1 MKGEIKEKLRA
12 LRLDAGYTQKEMAQK
27 IKSTD
32 KNIWAYEKG
41 LATPPAEIIV
51 AYAEAFNVSTD
62 YLLGL
67 EDDFGVRV
75 DDKGKKPD
83 TLSAEERRL
92 LEGYREI
99 NAAGKKLVMQTVET
113 LRGTAAG
120 SVRGA
125 NQSKI
130 S

>member
-1 MKGEIKEKLRA
+1 MSISSILYELRVE
-12 LRLDAGYTQKEMAQK
+12 RGVSQKE
-27 IKSTD
+27 
-32 KNIWAYEKG
+32 
-41 LATPPAEIIV
+41 L
-51 AYAEAFNVSTD
+51 AEAIGVSQSTIAKIEVGRNEATASTIRKLASYFNISTD
-62 YLLGL
+62 YLLEF

-75 DDKGKKPD
+75 DDKKKKPD
-83 TLSAEERRL
+83 ALSAEERRL

-120 SVRGA
+120 SGREA

>member
-1 MKGEIKEKLRA
+1 MRIKE
-12 LRLDAGYTQKEMAQK
+12 LRLERNLTQSEVAKAIGTSQR
-27 IKSTD
+27 
-32 KNIWAYEKG
+32 NIGRWENGENEPAAVYVKA
-41 LATPPAEIIV
+41 LAEFFGVRA
-51 AYAEAFNVSTD
+51 D

-75 DDKGKKPD
+75 DDKEKKPD

-120 SVRGA
+120 SGRGA

>member
-1 MKGEIKEKLRA
+1 MSISSILYELRVE
-12 LRLDAGYTQKEMAQK
+12 RGVSQKE
-27 IKSTD
+27 
-32 KNIWAYEKG
+32 
-41 LATPPAEIIV
+41 L
-51 AYAEAFNVSTD
+51 AEAIGVSQSTIAKIEVGRNEATASTIRKLASYFNISTD
-62 YLLGL
+62 YLLEF

-75 DDKGKKPD
+75 DDKKKKPD
-83 TLSAEERRL
+83 ALSAEERRL

>member
-1 MKGEIKEKLRA
+1 MYELRVE
-12 LRLDAGYTQKEMAQK
+12 RGVSQKE
-27 IKSTD
+27 
-32 KNIWAYEKG
+32 
-41 LATPPAEIIV
+41 L
-51 AYAEAFNVSTD
+51 AEAIGVSQSTIAKIEVGRNEATASTIRKLASYFNISTD

-75 DDKGKKPD
+75 DDKEKKPD

>member
-1 MKGEIKEKLRA
+1 MDNKFKANLKAIRKEKNLTQRQIAEQLGVVESCYANWEQGRTEPDISTLR
-12 LRLDAGYTQKEMAQK
+12 RLSLIFG
-27 IKSTD
+27 
-32 KNIWAYEKG
+32 
-41 LATPPAEIIV
+41 
-51 AYAEAFNVSTD
+51 VSID

-75 DDKGKKPD
+75 DDKEKKPD

-120 SVRGA
+120 SGRGA

>member
-1 MKGEIKEKLRA
+1 MDLTEILKELRVN
-12 LRLDAGYTQKEMAQK
+12 AGLTQKELAAKLGIGQ
-27 IKSTD
+27 ST
-32 KNIWAYEKG
+32 IVGYEKG
-41 LATPPAEIIV
+41 IREPTVSNLAL
-51 AYAEAFNVSTD
+51 YAKYFNVSID
-62 YLLGL
+62 YIVGL

-75 DDKGKKPD
+75 DDKEKKPD

>member
-1 MKGEIKEKLRA
+1 MYELRVE
-12 LRLDAGYTQKEMAQK
+12 RGVSQKE
-27 IKSTD
+27 
-32 KNIWAYEKG
+32 
-41 LATPPAEIIV
+41 L
-51 AYAEAFNVSTD
+51 AEAIGVSQSTIAKIEVGRNEATASTIRKLASYFNISTD
-62 YLLGL
+62 YLLEF

-75 DDKGKKPD
+75 DDKKKKPD
-83 TLSAEERRL
+83 ALSAEERRL

-120 SVRGA
+120 SGREA

>member
-1 MKGEIKEKLRA
+1 MRIKELRFQGNLTHSEAAKAIGTSQRNIGRWENGENEPAAVYVKA
-12 LRLDAGYTQKEMAQK
+12 L
-27 IKSTD
+27 
-32 KNIWAYEKG
+32 
-41 LATPPAEIIV
+41 AEFFGV
-51 AYAEAFNVSTD
+51 RAD

-75 DDKGKKPD
+75 DDKEKKPD

-120 SVRGA
+120 SGRGA

>member
-1 MKGEIKEKLRA
+1 MRIKE
-12 LRLDAGYTQKEMAQK
+12 LRLERNLTQSEVAKAIGTSQR
-27 IKSTD
+27 
-32 KNIWAYEKG
+32 NIGRWENGENEPAAVYVKA
-41 LATPPAEIIV
+41 LAEFFGVRA
-51 AYAEAFNVSTD
+51 D

-75 DDKGKKPD
+75 DDKKKKPD
-83 TLSAEERRL
+83 ALSAEERRL

-120 SVRGA
+120 SGRGA

>member
-1 MKGEIKEKLRA
+1 MSISSILYELRVE
-12 LRLDAGYTQKEMAQK
+12 RGVSQKE
-27 IKSTD
+27 
-32 KNIWAYEKG
+32 
-41 LATPPAEIIV
+41 L
-51 AYAEAFNVSTD
+51 AEAIGVSQSTIAKIEVGRNEATASTIRKLASYFNISTD
-62 YLLGL
+62 YLLEF

-75 DDKGKKPD
+75 DDKEKKPD

-113 LRGTAAG
+113 LRGTSAG